1 MNNNL
6 IRCVKSEHA
15 SRKNVYLGLGGN
27 MGDVKAHLISALTYL
42 NASGDVDIICASSIY
57 ETPPW
62 GIEDQ
67 PVFLNMCIRIQT
79 CIIPIDLLE
88 LCQRVEHSLN
98 RERTIRWG
106 PRTIDID
113 ILLMEGGVV
122 ELPELTIPHPRIK
135 ERAFVL
141 VPLAEIAPE
150 WMLDG
155 RSIASWRQLCND
167 DGIKQIAGQKVFND
181 LIVKQVKS

>member
-1 MNNNL
+1 
-6 IRCVKSEHA
+6 
-15 SRKNVYLGLGGN
+15 
-27 MGDVKAHLISALTYL
+27 MGDVKAHLINALAYL
-42 NASGDVDIICASSIY
+42 NASGDVDIVCSSSIY

-62 GIEDQ
+62 GIKDQ
-67 PVFLNMCIRIQT
+67 PVFLNICVGIRT
-79 CIIPIDLLE
+79 CLIPTDLLE
-88 LCQRVEHSLN
+88 LCQRVEHSLK

-113 ILLMEGGVV
+113 ILLMAGGGV

-150 WMLDG
+150 WVLDD
-155 RSIASWRQLCND
+155 RSIATWRQMCND
-167 DGIKQIAGQKVFND
+167 EGIKQVTGQEVFND
-181 LIVKQVKS
+181 LIIKQANH